1 MHKVILIEDIEN
13 AENKTLYCVFNE
25 KIDEIDCITPIEA
38 KLCAKSLG
46 EFIQITGQVKGA
58 IYAWKNMHTILNLI

>member
-25 KIDEIDCITPIEA
+25 KIDEIDCI
-38 KLCAKSLG
+38 KLKAR
-46 EFIQITGQVKGA
+46 FIWNA